1 MDLFLDDVRLL
12 DVKLI
17 FISKKYFSSKM

>member
-1 MDLFLDDVRLL
+1 MKLLIGSKFMKRLL

-17 FISKKYFSSKM
+17 ECQIQ